1 MRDVIRDL
9 LTATAIAGL
18 VLAGCDGCSEKDK
31 KQAEQGPAAGETVT
45 SEGGSLPSLESFSDI
60 DQDAARSREIFQSIG
75 TVLKHPR
82 CVNCHPAEDQ
92 PLMGDRSRPH
102 RPMVVR
108 GKGGMGAPG
117 MRCNT
122 CHTNNNYHGVPGE
135 AGWRMAPAEMAWE
148 GKSLAEICRQI
159 KDPERNGGKS
169 LEQLAEHMAEDNL
182 VAYGWS
188 PPEQYEPAPG
198 THERFGVL
206 ARAWIDSGAHCPDA
220 E

>member
-1 MRDVIRDL
+1 MKRAF
-9 LTATAIAGL
+9 ATVLAAGL
-18 VLAGCDGCSEKDK
+18 LASLALAGCDGCSDK
-31 KQAEQGPAAGETVT
+31 SDEAGDEPATGKEIT
-45 SEGGSLPSLESFSDI
+45 SEAGTLPPVSTFNELDNETH
-60 DQDAARSREIFQSIG
+60 RSREIFEAIG
-75 TVLKHPR
+75 SVLKHPR
-82 CVNCHPAEDQ
+82 CVNCHPTGDQ

-122 CHTNNNYHGVPGE
+122 CHTNRNYQGIPGE

-148 GKSLAEICRQI
+148 GKSLSEICAQI

-169 LEQLAEHMAEDNL
+169 LDQLVEHMAEDNL
-182 VAYGWS
+182 VGYGWD

-198 THERFGVL
+198 SQKQLGEL
-206 ARAWIDSGAHCPDA
+206 ARAWVDSGAHCP